1 MVSKSKSNS
10 AVLDRFPGG
19 ENINLLFNFDIVNL
33 LLKTNVVRDR
43 IPNFVIFLI
52 RRPLIVSGSVRV
64 GAGDLEQNVLF
75 SAGWNLI
82 FCVPGSIQRWGRPVS
97 LRFHLF
103 ASDVNHGNK
112 DFECKKVD
120 SRFSF
125 VAPAMKRFSL
135 DLTRAVKN
143 VLWK

>member
-1 MVSKSKSNS
+1 MSCLAPAEISSFVSLVQFK
-10 AVLDRFPGG
+10 DGG
-19 ENINLLFNFDIVNL
+19 G
-33 LLKTNVVRDR
+33 T
-43 IPNFVIFLI
+43 
-52 RRPLIVSGSVRV
+52 
-64 GAGDLEQNVLF
+64 
-75 SAGWNLI
+75 
-82 FCVPGSIQRWGRPVS
+82 VS

-125 VAPAMKRFSL
+125 VAPEMKRFSL